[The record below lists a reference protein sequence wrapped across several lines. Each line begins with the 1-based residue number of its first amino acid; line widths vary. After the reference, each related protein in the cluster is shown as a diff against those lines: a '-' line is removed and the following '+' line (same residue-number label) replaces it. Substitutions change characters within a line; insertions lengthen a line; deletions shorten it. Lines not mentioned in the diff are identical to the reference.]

1 MAETLSVVA
10 SARDSSRQDL
20 LVTKLYVPPPHP
32 NLVPRP
38 RLVRRLEEG
47 VRPGHRLM
55 LISAPAGFGKS
66 TLLSEWVAGRSR
78 PTAPGP
84 PRPACTWG
92 AGRTGWLSLDEGDND
107 SVRFLAYFIAA
118 LQKIEE
124 NLGKGVLSALQ
135 SPRPL
140 PMEKLLTALINQIS
154 AIPDRFVLVLD
165 DYHLIT
171 AQPIH
176 DALAFLLDHLPDNMH
191 LVIATRA
198 DPPLPIARLRGRG
211 QMTELRQADLRFTPA
226 EAAQL
231 LNQVMGLDLS
241 VDAIAALN
249 SRTEGWIVGLQLA
262 ALSMRGREDLASFI
276 AAFTGSQHYILD
288 YLAEEVLQRQS
299 QSIQAF
305 LLQTSILNRMSG
317 SLCDAVLGVRDQES
331 GNQGIRESGNQEMRG
346 AGNQAQMRP
355 NPPIPLPPDSLLPDS
370 LIPDP
375 LIPPARAA
383 DPGQAD
389 SLIPDSR
396 FPDSLIP
403 DSQALLDYLEHSNL
417 FIVPL
422 DDRREW
428 YRYHQ
433 LFVDFLR
440 ASLRQR
446 WPDRVPTLHRRAS
459 HWYAQHGQV
468 AEAINH
474 ALSAGDFEGA
484 TQMVEQ
490 AAESTMMRGEFATF
504 LGWIETLP
512 DDMVRARPSL
522 CILAAVALLVSG
534 HPLKLV
540 EANLQEALAT
550 DTTGAAA
557 GAMAAFR
564 ALVAIF
570 QADERQSAERVR
582 LALELLP
589 EESLFLRTL
598 VAGFLSLNYFLSPD
612 LVTARQ
618 ALEEAARI
626 GEQAGNL
633 MMTVLAQCHLAELSI
648 MQGRLHEARAS
659 YEQTLDLATDERG
672 KRQPIAGMPLMG
684 LGYLFWEWNDL
695 ESASHHLGEGIELTR
710 MWAEMATMQGYI
722 PLAYVKQ
729 AQGDMRGARQAI
741 ERAQQLAQEFD
752 ASKLDDIMIAAYQAR
767 LWIIQG
773 NIEVAVAW
781 AEAHSRD
788 KDNSLEQWEKEAGSA
803 FLPLHRAFEYIALA
817 RVRIAQGRP
826 DVALKMLAPL
836 LQAAETIGCLL
847 FVIEILVLR
856 AMALQRQGDIL
867 QALAA
872 LERALSLAEPG
883 GFMRMFIDGGQP
895 MAQLLHEAAGRGIS
909 PEYTS
914 RLLAAFPDSESRPT
928 ASAKP
933 QKPESEMVELLSER
947 ELEVLRLLTT
957 HLSSTEIAEEL
968 IISAN
973 TVRSHI
979 KHIYSKLNAHGRT
992 DAIQRA
998 KELHLL

>member
-32 NLVPRP
+32 SLVPRP

-66 TLLSEWVAGRSR
+66 TLLSEWVSGRSHLV
-78 PTAPGP
+78 A
-84 PRPACTWG
+84 
-92 AGRTGWLSLDEGDND
+92 WLSLDEGDND
-107 SVRFLAYFIAA
+107 SARFLAYFIAA

-140 PMEKLLTALINQIS
+140 PIEKLLTTLINQIS
-154 AIPDRFVLVLD
+154 AIPDRVVLILD

-211 QMTELRQADLRFTPA
+211 QLTELRQADLRFTPA

-299 QSIQAF
+299 QRIQAF
-305 LLQTSILNRMSG
+305 LLQTSILDRMSG
-317 SLCDAVLGVRDQES
+317 SLCDAVLGIRGSGDQGS
-331 GNQGIRESGNQEMRG
+331 GIS
-346 AGNQAQMRP
+346 
-355 NPPIPLPPDSLLPDS
+355 PPRIPSRSPG
-370 LIPDP
+370 
-375 LIPPARAA
+375 R
-383 DPGQAD
+383 DPGSGEPGRA
-389 SLIPDSR
+389 
-396 FPDSLIP
+396 

-422 DDRREW
+422 DDSREW
-428 YRYHQ
+428 YRYHH

-459 HWYAQHGQV
+459 HWYAQHGQMD
-468 AEAINH
+468 EAINH

-504 LGWIETLP
+504 LSWIEALP
-512 DDMVRARPSL
+512 SDIVRARPSL
-522 CILAAVALLVSG
+522 CILEAIALLVSG

-598 VAGFLSLNYFLSPD
+598 VAGFLSLNYFLCPD
-612 LVTARQ
+612 VATARQ

-633 MMTVLAQCHLAELSI
+633 MMTVLAQCHLAELSL

-659 YEQTLDLATDERG
+659 YEQALDLATDEQG

-695 ESASHHLGEGIELTR
+695 ESASHHAMEGIELTR
-710 MWAEMATMQGYI
+710 MWAEMASMQGYI
-722 PLAYVKQ
+722 PLAYVRQ
-729 AQGDMRGARQAI
+729 AQGDMGGARQAI
-741 ERAQQLAQEFD
+741 QKARQLAQEFD
-752 ASKLDDIMIAAYQAR
+752 ASQLDDIMIAAYQAR

-773 NIEVAVAW
+773 NIKAAVDW
-781 AEAHSRD
+781 AEAQSRD
-788 KDNSLEQWEKEAGSA
+788 KDNSLEQWIKEAGSA
-803 FLPLHRAFEYIALA
+803 FLPLHRAFEYTALA

-826 DVALKMLAPL
+826 DVALKMLEPL
-836 LQAAETIGCLL
+836 LQATEAGGWLL
-847 FVIEILVLR
+847 SVIEILILK
-856 AMALQRQGDIL
+856 AMALQKQGDTL

-872 LERALSLAEPG
+872 LERALGLAEPG

-895 MAQLLHEAAGRGIS
+895 MAQLLHEAARRGIS

-928 ASAKP
+928 ALAKP
-933 QKPESEMVELLSER
+933 QKPESQMVEPLSER

-979 KHIYSKLNAHGRT
+979 KHIYSKLNAHGRA

>member
-1 MAETLSVVA
+1 MAEIPSVVA

-20 LVTKLYVPPPHP
+20 LVTKLYIPPPHP
-32 NLVPRP
+32 SVVPRP
-38 RLVRRLEEG
+38 HLVRRLEEG
-47 VRPGHRLM
+47 VRLGHRLM

-78 PTAPGP
+78 PTAPGSRQRATCP
-84 PRPACTWG
+84 SWLPGPLAQSRTGRHAGQGAEPTG

-140 PMEKLLTALINQIS
+140 PIEKLLTTLINQIN
-154 AIPDRFVLVLD
+154 AIPDRVVLILD

-198 DPPLPIARLRGRG
+198 DPPLPIGRLRGRR
-211 QMTELRQADLRFTPA
+211 QLTELRQADLRFTPA
-226 EAAQL
+226 EAKQL

-305 LLQTSILNRMSG
+305 LLQTSILDRMSG
-317 SLCDAVLGVRDQES
+317 SLCDAVLG
-331 GNQGIRESGNQEMRG
+331 I
-346 AGNQAQMRP
+346 
-355 NPPIPLPPDSLLPDS
+355 PDSLT
-370 LIPDP
+370 
-375 LIPPARAA
+375 
-383 DPGQAD
+383 
-389 SLIPDSR
+389 
-396 FPDSLIP
+396 
-403 DSQALLDYLEHSNL
+403 LLDYLEHSNL

-428 YRYHQ
+428 YRYHH

-459 HWYAQHGQV
+459 HWYAQHGQMD
-468 AEAINH
+468 EAINH

-504 LGWIETLP
+504 LSWIEALP
-512 DDMVRARPSL
+512 SDIVRARPSL
-522 CILAAVALLVSG
+522 CILEATALLVSG

-540 EANLQEALAT
+540 EANLQEAMAA

-598 VAGFLSLNYFLSPD
+598 VAGFLSLNYFLCPD
-612 LVTARQ
+612 VATARQ

-633 MMTVLAQCHLAELSI
+633 MMTVLAQCHLAELSL

-659 YEQTLDLATDERG
+659 YEQALDLATDEQG

-695 ESASHHLGEGIELTR
+695 ESASHHAMEGIELTR
-710 MWAEMATMQGYI
+710 MWAEMASMQGYI
-722 PLAYVKQ
+722 PLAYVRQ

-741 ERAQQLAQEFD
+741 QKARQLAQEFD
-752 ASKLDDIMIAAYQAR
+752 ASELDDIMIAAYQAR
-767 LWIIQG
+767 LWIMQD
-773 NIEVAVAW
+773 NIKAAIDW
-781 AEAHSRD
+781 AETQSRD
-788 KDNSLEQWEKEAGSA
+788 KDSSLEQWEKEAGSA
-803 FLPLHRAFEYIALA
+803 FLPLYRAFEYIALA
-817 RVRIAQGRP
+817 RVRIAQGHP
-826 DVALKMLAPL
+826 DVALKMLEPL
-836 LQAAETIGCLL
+836 LQATEPGGWLL
-847 FVIEILVLR
+847 CVIEILILK
-856 AMALQRQGDIL
+856 AMALQKQGDTP

-933 QKPESEMVELLSER
+933 QKPESRIVEPLSQR

>member
-1 MAETLSVVA
+1 MAEIPSVVA

-20 LVTKLYVPPPHP
+20 LVTKLYIPPPHP
-32 NLVPRP
+32 SVVPRP
-38 RLVRRLEEG
+38 HLVRRLEEG
-47 VRPGHRLM
+47 VRLGHRLM

-78 PTAPGP
+78 PTAPGSRQRATCP
-84 PRPACTWG
+84 SWLPGPLAQSRTGRHAGQGAEPTG

-140 PMEKLLTALINQIS
+140 PIEKLLTTLINQIN
-154 AIPDRFVLVLD
+154 AIPDRVVLILD

-198 DPPLPIARLRGRG
+198 DPPLPIGRLRGRR
-211 QMTELRQADLRFTPA
+211 QLTELRQADLRFTPA
-226 EAAQL
+226 EAKQL

-305 LLQTSILNRMSG
+305 LLQTSILDRMSG
-317 SLCDAVLGVRDQES
+317 SLCDAVLG
-331 GNQGIRESGNQEMRG
+331 I
-346 AGNQAQMRP
+346 
-355 NPPIPLPPDSLLPDS
+355 PDSLT
-370 LIPDP
+370 
-375 LIPPARAA
+375 
-383 DPGQAD
+383 
-389 SLIPDSR
+389 
-396 FPDSLIP
+396 
-403 DSQALLDYLEHSNL
+403 LLDYLEHSNL

-428 YRYHQ
+428 YRYHH

-459 HWYAQHGQV
+459 HWYAQHGQMD
-468 AEAINH
+468 EAINH

-504 LGWIETLP
+504 LSWIEALP
-512 DDMVRARPSL
+512 SDIVRARPSL
-522 CILAAVALLVSG
+522 CILEATALLVSG

-540 EANLQEALAT
+540 EANLQEAMAA

-598 VAGFLSLNYFLSPD
+598 VAGFLSLNYFLCPD
-612 LVTARQ
+612 VATARQ

-633 MMTVLAQCHLAELSI
+633 MMTVLAQCHLAELSL

-659 YEQTLDLATDERG
+659 YEQALDLATDEQG

-695 ESASHHLGEGIELTR
+695 ESASHHAMEGIELTR
-710 MWAEMATMQGYI
+710 MWAEMASMQGYI
-722 PLAYVKQ
+722 PLAYVRQ

-741 ERAQQLAQEFD
+741 QKARQLAQEFD
-752 ASKLDDIMIAAYQAR
+752 ASELDDIMIAAYQAR
-767 LWIIQG
+767 LWIMQD
-773 NIEVAVAW
+773 NIKAAIDW
-781 AEAHSRD
+781 AETQSRD
-788 KDNSLEQWEKEAGSA
+788 KDSSLEQWEKEAGSA
-803 FLPLHRAFEYIALA
+803 FLPLYRAFEYIALA
-817 RVRIAQGRP
+817 RVRIAQGHP
-826 DVALKMLAPL
+826 DVALKMLEPL
-836 LQAAETIGCLL
+836 LQATEPGGWLL
-847 FVIEILVLR
+847 CVIEILILK
-856 AMALQRQGDIL
+856 AMALQKQGDTP

-914 RLLAAFPDSESRPT
+914 RLLAAFPDSESRLT

-933 QKPESEMVELLSER
+933 QKPESRMVEPLSER

>member
-1 MAETLSVVA
+1 MAETPSVAA

-20 LVTKLYVPPPHP
+20 LVTKLYVPSPHP

-66 TLLSEWVAGRSR
+66 TLLSEWVSGRSH
-78 PTAPGP
+78 PVV
-84 PRPACTWG
+84 
-92 AGRTGWLSLDEGDND
+92 WLSLDEGDND
-107 SVRFLAYFIAA
+107 AARFLAYFIAA

-140 PMEKLLTALINQIS
+140 PMEKLLTTLINQIN
-154 AIPDRFVLVLD
+154 AIPDRFILILD

-176 DALAFLLDHLPDNMH
+176 DALVFLLDHLPDNMH
-191 LVIATRA
+191 LVVATRA

-211 QMTELRQADLRFTPA
+211 QLSELRQADLRFTPV
-226 EAAQL
+226 EAAEF

-241 VDAIAALN
+241 IDAIAALN

-262 ALSMRGREDLASFI
+262 ALSMRGREDLVSFI

-305 LLQTSILNRMSG
+305 LLQTSILDRMSG
-317 SLCDAVLGVRDQES
+317 SLCDAVLGIRGSGDQGIRDQELGDHS
-331 GNQGIRESGNQEMRG
+331 S
-346 AGNQAQMRP
+346 
-355 NPPIPLPPDSLLPDS
+355 
-370 LIPDP
+370 
-375 LIPPARAA
+375 
-383 DPGQAD
+383 
-389 SLIPDSR
+389 
-396 FPDSLIP
+396 PDSLIP

-440 ASLRQR
+440 ASLHQM

-459 HWYAQHGQV
+459 HWYAQHGQMD
-468 AEAINH
+468 EAINH

-522 CILAAVALLVSG
+522 CILEAVALLVSG

-540 EANLQEALAT
+540 EANLQGALAT

-570 QADERQSAERVR
+570 EADERQSAERVR

-598 VAGFLSLNYFLSPD
+598 VAGFLSLNYFLCPD
-612 LVTARQ
+612 VVTARQ

-659 YEQTLDLATDERG
+659 YEQALDLATDEQG
-672 KRQPIAGMPLMG
+672 KRQSIAGMPLMG

-695 ESASHHLGEGIELTR
+695 ESASHHVVEGIELTR

-722 PLAYVKQ
+722 PLAYVRQ
-729 AQGDMRGARQAI
+729 AQGDIRGARQAI
-741 ERAQQLAQEFD
+741 QRARQLAQEFD

-767 LWIIQG
+767 LWIMQG
-773 NIEVAVAW
+773 NVKAAIDW
-781 AEAHSRD
+781 AETQSRD
-788 KDNSLEQWEKEAGSA
+788 KDNSLGQWEKEAGSA

-826 DVALKMLAPL
+826 DVALKMLEPL
-836 LQAAETIGCLL
+836 LQATEPGGWLL
-847 FVIEILVLR
+847 SVIEILILK
-856 AMALQRQGDIL
+856 AMALQKQGDTL

-933 QKPESEMVELLSER
+933 QKPESQMVEPLSER

-968 IISAN
+968 IISVN

>member
-1 MAETLSVVA
+1 MAEIPSVVA

-20 LVTKLYVPPPHP
+20 LVTKLYIPPPHP
-32 NLVPRP
+32 SLVPRP
-38 RLVRRLEEG
+38 HLVRRLEEG
-47 VRPGHRLM
+47 VRLGHRLM

-78 PTAPGP
+78 PTAPGSRQRATCP
-84 PRPACTWG
+84 SWLPGPLAQSRTGRHAGQGAEPTG

-140 PMEKLLTALINQIS
+140 PIEKLLTTLINQIN
-154 AIPDRFVLVLD
+154 AIPDRVVLILD

-198 DPPLPIARLRGRG
+198 DPPLPIGRLRGRR
-211 QMTELRQADLRFTPA
+211 QLTELRQADLRFTPA
-226 EAAQL
+226 EAKQL

-305 LLQTSILNRMSG
+305 LLQTSILDRMSG
-317 SLCDAVLGVRDQES
+317 SLCDAVLG
-331 GNQGIRESGNQEMRG
+331 I
-346 AGNQAQMRP
+346 
-355 NPPIPLPPDSLLPDS
+355 PDSLT
-370 LIPDP
+370 
-375 LIPPARAA
+375 
-383 DPGQAD
+383 
-389 SLIPDSR
+389 
-396 FPDSLIP
+396 
-403 DSQALLDYLEHSNL
+403 LLDYLEHSNL

-428 YRYHQ
+428 YRYHH

-459 HWYAQHGQV
+459 HWYAQHGQMD
-468 AEAINH
+468 EAINH

-504 LGWIETLP
+504 LSWIEALP
-512 DDMVRARPSL
+512 SDIVRARPSL
-522 CILAAVALLVSG
+522 CILEATALLVSG

-540 EANLQEALAT
+540 EANLQEAMAA

-598 VAGFLSLNYFLSPD
+598 VAGFLSLNYFLCPD
-612 LVTARQ
+612 VATARQ

-633 MMTVLAQCHLAELSI
+633 MMTVLAQCHLAELSL

-659 YEQTLDLATDERG
+659 YEQALDLATDEQG

-695 ESASHHLGEGIELTR
+695 ESASHHAMEGIELTR
-710 MWAEMATMQGYI
+710 MWAEMASMQGYI
-722 PLAYVKQ
+722 PLAYVRQ

-741 ERAQQLAQEFD
+741 QKARQLAQEFD
-752 ASKLDDIMIAAYQAR
+752 ASELDDIMIAAYQAR
-767 LWIIQG
+767 LWIMQD
-773 NIEVAVAW
+773 NIKAAIDW
-781 AEAHSRD
+781 AETQSRD
-788 KDNSLEQWEKEAGSA
+788 KDSSLEQWEKEAGSA
-803 FLPLHRAFEYIALA
+803 FLPLYRAFEYIALA
-817 RVRIAQGRP
+817 RVRIAQGHP
-826 DVALKMLAPL
+826 DVALKMLEPL
-836 LQAAETIGCLL
+836 LQATEPGGWLL
-847 FVIEILVLR
+847 CVIEILILK
-856 AMALQRQGDIL
+856 AMALQKQGDTP

-914 RLLAAFPDSESRPT
+914 RLLAAFPDSESRLT

-933 QKPESEMVELLSER
+933 QKPESRMVEPLSER

>member
-1 MAETLSVVA
+1 VCSMAEIPSVVA

-20 LVTKLYVPPPHP
+20 LVTKLYIPPPHP
-32 NLVPRP
+32 SVVPRP
-38 RLVRRLEEG
+38 HLVRRLEEG
-47 VRPGHRLM
+47 VRLGHRLM

-78 PTAPGP
+78 PTAPGSRQRATCP
-84 PRPACTWG
+84 SWLPGPLAQSRTGRHAGQGAEPTG

-140 PMEKLLTALINQIS
+140 PIEKLLTTLINQIN
-154 AIPDRFVLVLD
+154 AIPDRVVLILD

-198 DPPLPIARLRGRG
+198 DPPLPIGRLRGRR
-211 QMTELRQADLRFTPA
+211 QLTELRQADLRFTPA
-226 EAAQL
+226 EAKQL

-305 LLQTSILNRMSG
+305 LLQTSILDRMSG
-317 SLCDAVLGVRDQES
+317 SLCDAVLG
-331 GNQGIRESGNQEMRG
+331 I
-346 AGNQAQMRP
+346 
-355 NPPIPLPPDSLLPDS
+355 PDSLT
-370 LIPDP
+370 
-375 LIPPARAA
+375 
-383 DPGQAD
+383 
-389 SLIPDSR
+389 
-396 FPDSLIP
+396 
-403 DSQALLDYLEHSNL
+403 LLDYLEHSNL

-428 YRYHQ
+428 YRYHH

-459 HWYAQHGQV
+459 HWYAQHGQMD
-468 AEAINH
+468 EAINH

-504 LGWIETLP
+504 LSWIEALP
-512 DDMVRARPSL
+512 SDIVRARPSL
-522 CILAAVALLVSG
+522 CILEATALLVSG

-540 EANLQEALAT
+540 EANLQEAMAA

-598 VAGFLSLNYFLSPD
+598 VAGFLSLNYFLCPD
-612 LVTARQ
+612 VATARQ

-633 MMTVLAQCHLAELSI
+633 MMTVLAQCHLAELSL

-659 YEQTLDLATDERG
+659 YEQALDLATDEQG

-695 ESASHHLGEGIELTR
+695 ESASHHAMEGIELTR
-710 MWAEMATMQGYI
+710 MWAEMASMQGYI
-722 PLAYVKQ
+722 PLAYVRQ

-741 ERAQQLAQEFD
+741 QKARQLAQEFD
-752 ASKLDDIMIAAYQAR
+752 ASELDDIMIAAYQAR
-767 LWIIQG
+767 LWIMQD
-773 NIEVAVAW
+773 NIKAAIDW
-781 AEAHSRD
+781 AETQSRD
-788 KDNSLEQWEKEAGSA
+788 KDSSLEQWEKEAGSA
-803 FLPLHRAFEYIALA
+803 FLPLYRAFEYIALA
-817 RVRIAQGRP
+817 RVRIAQGHP
-826 DVALKMLAPL
+826 DVALKMLEPL
-836 LQAAETIGCLL
+836 LQATEPGGWLL
-847 FVIEILVLR
+847 CVIEILILK
-856 AMALQRQGDIL
+856 AMALQKQGDTP

-914 RLLAAFPDSESRPT
+914 RLLAAFPDSESRLT

-933 QKPESEMVELLSER
+933 QKPESRMVEPLSER